1 MNATHKEGSVKAI
14 ADIFTFKRVEK
25 KYLVTQAE
33 KDMLTAE
40 ISEHLIPDPHGRST
54 ICSLYIDTP
63 DYLLIRNSIDARTYK
78 EKLRL
83 RSYGTPKNGDKVFL
97 EIKKKFKGVVYKRR
111 VSMTLKQAEEYLSQ
125 GTRPE
130 DSQIMREIDYA
141 MRLYRHPTPRMFI
154 AYERDA
160 YFVKGLPHLRLT
172 FDSNVRYRSDDLLLE
187 DGTEGK
193 PILPE
198 GRYILEVK
206 TDGAMPIW
214 LSHALDKFRIL
225 PSSFS
230 KYGTAYREV
239 TSAEGST
246 DKKGKHEYAL
256 SV

>member
-1 MNATHKEGSVKAI
+1 MSYIQSFRRYET
-14 ADIFTFKRVEK
+14 
-25 KYLVTQAE
+25 KYLITEEQAE
-33 KDMLTAE
+33 RLLHLAGDLLT
-40 ISEHLIPDPHGRST
+40 PDRYGDYT
-54 ICSLYIDTP
+54 ICNLYLDTEDFYFIQRSLDKP
-63 DYLLIRNSIDARTYK
+63 KYK

-83 RSYGTPKNGDKVFL
+83 RSYGNADGEQQVFL

-141 MRLYRHPTPRMFI
+141 MRLYRHPTPRMLI

-172 FDSNVRYRSDDLLLE
+172 FDSNLRYRSDDLLLE